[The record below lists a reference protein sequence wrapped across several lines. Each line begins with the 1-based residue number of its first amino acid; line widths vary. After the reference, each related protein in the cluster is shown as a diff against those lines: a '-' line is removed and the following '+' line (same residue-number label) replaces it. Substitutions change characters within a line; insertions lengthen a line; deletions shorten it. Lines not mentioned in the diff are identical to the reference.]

1 MQLDFMARNMGE
13 ATKLQRSRFLR
24 MPAVLDILFLQ

>member
-1 MQLDFMARNMGE
+1 MARNMGE
-13 ATKLQRSRFLR
+13 VAKLQRSRTLR